1 MEKILGDPNFG
12 SEIRVFAIFLRLH
25 HYISLILNKIAAW
38 DNVWHLVELK
48 PPKIKKIVGQIF
60 FILILS
66 SIHSNLLVCITQGF
80 LHCKLKILILLV
92 LLLEWNKICCNV
104 FLPVK
109 IFVRFVK
116 LLNIS
121 LDKYSIFLSCRRNFL
136 MMIESEQKRLYKC
149 SFQDDHI
156 LIILCD
162 REYPVVQV

>member
-25 HYISLILNKIAAW
+25 HYISLILHKIAVW
-38 DNVWHLVELK
+38 DNVWHIVELK
-48 PPKIKKIVGQIF
+48 PQKKKKKKKIVGQNF

-80 LHCKLKILILLV
+80 LHYKLKILIPLV

-104 FLPVK
+104 LLPVK

-116 LLNIS
+116 LLNIGLDEYS
-121 LDKYSIFLSCRRNFL
+121 LFLCHVEETF
-136 MMIESEQKRLYKC
+136 
-149 SFQDDHI
+149 
-156 LIILCD
+156 
-162 REYPVVQV
+162 